1 MLRVGRI
8 DFVSYCNDGLSTERA
23 KHVSGLLREYLRS
36 IPSAGWFTPSD
47 ITLNTGQAGSVI
59 GVMIRVRPITLSP
72 TNSKD
77 KKFYPPKG
85 RLSKGTWYSYDRIV
99 DIYGLEEVGRDG
111 RAPVKMIAI
120 TLSIVLV
127 FLAIV
132 AGLTYFRPTAEST
145 PKPVESTQTEQY
157 VHSKTVP
164 DVVGM
169 NADTARRELGNALYE
184 VKEQYAPSN
193 TVKAGIVISQ
203 NPPAGTKTSA
213 PVTIKISSGK
223 EGVYPNLVGL
233 NLDEAKKILETLGV
247 SSDVDF
253 VNISNK
259 PEGVV
264 LESSAKPGSKS
275 SPTDRVRIRVSSG
288 YNNIPSLVGLSKN
301 EAAKVLDI
309 NGFKNISI
317 GEKEVSDN
325 SNVGKVIESSPNG
338 GRHKLTEKVSITIGK
353 ATTITT
359 PSPSHSTSSIPS
371 TPLPNT
377 SSEINEP
384 ES

>member
-1 MLRVGRI
+1 MLVGRI
-8 DFVSYCNDGLSTERA
+8 DFVSYCNDGLSSEMA

-132 AGLTYFRPTAEST
+132 AVLTYFRPTANEI

-157 VHSKTVP
+157 THNKTVP
-164 DVVGM
+164 DVTGLDANVAKQKLERAG
-169 NADTARRELGNALYE
+169 YE
-184 VKEQYAPSN
+184 VKEEYVPSN
-193 TVKAGIVISQ
+193 KIKAGVVISQ

-213 PVTIKISSGK
+213 PVTIKISTGK
-223 EGVYPNLVGL
+223 EGIYPNLVDI
-233 NLDEAKKILETLGV
+233 NQEEAKNILTTLGV
-247 SSDVDF
+247 SYDVD
-253 VNISNK
+253 IMDSDK
-259 PEGVV
+259 PEGTVID
-264 LESSAKPGSKS
+264 SSVQPGSKS
-275 SPTDRVRIRVSSG
+275 KSTDRVRIRVASG
-288 YNNIPSLVGLSKN
+288 YNIVPSVIGLSRN
-301 EAAKVLDI
+301 EAISVLSKH
-309 NGFKNISI
+309 GFKNVAIT
-317 GEKEVSDN
+317 EKEVTDS
-325 SNVGKVIESSPNG
+325 SQVGKVLESAPG
-338 GRHKLTEKVSITIGK
+338 GRH
-353 ATTITT
+353 
-359 PSPSHSTSSIPS
+359 
-371 TPLPNT
+371 PL
-377 SSEINEP
+377 
-384 ES
+384 

>member
-8 DFVSYCNDGLSTERA
+8 DFVSYCNDGLTAERA

-99 DIYGLEEVGRDG
+99 GIYGLEEVGKDG
-111 RAPVKMIAI
+111 RAPVKMIVI

-157 VHSKTVP
+157 THNKTVP
-164 DVVGM
+164 DVTGLDVNVAKQKLERAG
-169 NADTARRELGNALYE
+169 YE
-184 VKEQYAPSN
+184 VKEEYASSN
-193 TVKAGIVISQ
+193 KIKAGVVISQ
-203 NPPAGTKTSA
+203 NPPAGTKTSQ
-213 PVTIKISSGK
+213 PVTIKISTGK
-223 EGVYPNLVGL
+223 EGIYPNLVDI
-233 NLDEAKKILETLGV
+233 NQEEAKNILTTLGV
-247 SSDVDF
+247 SYDIDIVD
-253 VNISNK
+253 SNK
-259 PEGVV
+259 PEGTVID
-264 LESSAKPGSKS
+264 SSVQPGSKS
-275 SPTDRVRIRVSSG
+275 KSTDRVRIRVASG
-288 YNNIPSLVGLSKN
+288 YNIVPSVTGFSRTEAVSVLSKH
-301 EAAKVLDI
+301 
-309 NGFKNISI
+309 GFKNVAIT
-317 GEKEVSDN
+317 EKEVTDS
-325 SNVGKVIESSPNG
+325 SQVGKVLESAPNG
-338 GRHKLTEKVSITIGK
+338 GRHKLTEKISVTVGK
-353 ATTITT
+353 KNNTVT
-359 PSPSHSTSSIPS
+359 PS
-371 TPLPNT
+371 TPTTTNVPATPVPNT
-377 SSEINEP
+377 SSENNEP
-384 ES
+384 QS